1 MLQQNLE
8 NLKRL
13 FLEPDLIT
21 LLVQFS
27 AGRIQLK
34 DTEANDRVGWREI
47 VHARDTPKM
56 PEVYHE
62 KRKEP
67 AKSRFCNELGG

>member
-13 FLEPDLIT
+13 FLKPDPKT

-27 AGRIQLK
+27 ALRIQLK
-34 DTEANDRVGWREI
+34 DPEPNDRVGWREI
-47 VHARDTPKM
+47 VHESDTPEGAGKCITK
-56 PEVYHE
+56 
-62 KRKEP
+62 KRENPPSP
-67 AKSRFCNELGG
+67 ATAMN